1 MGEDDVTRTTAAM
14 MMPYGIGFY
23 WGHPISG
30 AAQILGRGA
39 KFRLSV
45 IGDLVFTDVRTS
57 FVLMFINKLEIVNCG
72 NELEGG
78 VQQNLSE
85 TM

>member
-1 MGEDDVTRTTAAM
+1 MVSVFIG
-14 MMPYGIGFY
+14 GIQFLV
-23 WGHPISG
+23 
-30 AAQILGRGA
+30 QLRFLGRGA

-72 NELEGG
+72 NEPEGG
-78 VQQNLSE
+78 VQRNLSE